1 MFQGE
6 ITLYMARIP
15 SVLSRK
21 YNSKEDSLLGITD
34 KQDANEN
41 I

>member
-6 ITLYMARIP
+6 ITLYMVRIP
-15 SVLSRK
+15 SVLSKK
-21 YNSKEDSLLGITD
+21 YNSKEGSLLGITD

-41 I
+41 L